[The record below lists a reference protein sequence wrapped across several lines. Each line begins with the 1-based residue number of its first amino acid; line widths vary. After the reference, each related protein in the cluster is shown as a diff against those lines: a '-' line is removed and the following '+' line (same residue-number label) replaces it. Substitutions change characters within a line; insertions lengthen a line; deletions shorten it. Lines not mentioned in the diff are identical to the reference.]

1 MPNSHMISAR
11 CIRAATS
18 DYESLKTPA
27 AREPRSLGTGAV
39 PWALR
44 ILGCW
49 GLMRPVLGPSERIF
63 RSSARK
69 RLDLTLPGPT
79 NSPGA
84 GRPIPV
90 HREHLEV
97 WLARTGGDAVLCTAS
112 QSGEQLE
119 FLVCSIGR
127 RRLRPLR
134 ILFTKRRHRV
144 TCQKVHSIL
153 RQSAARRPC
162 QRTMAAKERL
172 FGRRADRFTLSEFA
186 LLSLLLGVAG
196 EESIRRHRVG
206 NC

>member
-1 MPNSHMISAR
+1 
-11 CIRAATS
+11 
-18 DYESLKTPA
+18 
-27 AREPRSLGTGAV
+27 
-39 PWALR
+39 
-44 ILGCW
+44 
-49 GLMRPVLGPSERIF
+49 MRPVLGPSERIF

-172 FGRRADRFTLSEFA
+172 FGRRSVHPFRIRPARP
-186 LLSLLLGVAG
+186 VAWCG
-196 EESIRRHRVG
+196 RRGIHSATSRIAAVCG
-206 NC
+206 YAAAA